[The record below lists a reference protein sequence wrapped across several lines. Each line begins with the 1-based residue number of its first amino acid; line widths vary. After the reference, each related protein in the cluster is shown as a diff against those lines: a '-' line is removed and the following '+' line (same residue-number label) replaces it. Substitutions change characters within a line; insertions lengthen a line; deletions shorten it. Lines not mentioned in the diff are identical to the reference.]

1 MWPCGHVTANGNGC
15 ALTGNVVPRQSGKN
29 VFDLTIN
36 YPAAGCSISGVSVT
50 GMALVIPKG
59 PFGDPQLLMAVSDN
73 TNEGT
78 TWYFG
83 SHSD

>member
-1 MWPCGHVTANGNGC
+1 MFHF
-15 ALTGNVVPRQSGKN
+15 RR
-29 VFDLTIN
+29 DREI
-36 YPAAGCSISGVSVT
+36 